1 MGWPLQMRLRD
12 AEAAVAAAAATDGLP
27 AAVTALF
34 PAPHRLIAFRQPS
47 LPAELKAATA
57 ALVESNMRAV
67 YDASGWSDEND
78 AGAEGETLF
87 LLLFEP
93 PPPAQAAAEDAEAS
107 GAPEAGPQGGQA
119 VDLVGFA
126 EVEFSVE
133 SGEPALY
140 LLELQLAKRAQ
151 RRGLGA
157 RLTAATVR
165 PKPSYPDPGPSLRLT
180 LVLLLRW
187 QEELAWSRGLRRI
200 VLTVQTANAAALAFY
215 DRQGYGADACSPE
228 LCPDECEPQRLPD
241 GSVGFAYRLLCKKR
255 PAGRE
260 QDKGEEEDGA
270 GRVAKRRKR
279 ASGGAAE

>member
-1 MGWPLQMRLRD
+1 MRLRD

-67 YDASGWSDEND
+67 YDASGWSEEND
-78 AGAEGETLF
+78 AGAEGETLS

-93 PPPAQAAAEDAEAS
+93 QPPAQAAAEPAAEGVAASAAPAEAGS
-107 GAPEAGPQGGQA
+107 EAA
-119 VDLVGFA
+119 AADLVGFA

-165 PKPSYPDPGPSLRLT
+165 PKPPYPRP
-180 LVLLLRW
+180 
-187 QEELAWSRGLRRI
+187 RG
-200 VLTVQTANAAALAFY
+200 
-215 DRQGYGADACSPE
+215 
-228 LCPDECEPQRLPD
+228 
-241 GSVGFAYRLLCKKR
+241 
-255 PAGRE
+255 
-260 QDKGEEEDGA
+260 
-270 GRVAKRRKR
+270 
-279 ASGGAAE
+279 GG

>member
-1 MGWPLQMRLRD
+1 MRLRD
-12 AEAAVAAAAATDGLP
+12 AEAVVAAAAATDGLP

-34 PAPHRLIAFRQPS
+34 PAPHRLIAFRQPA
-47 LPAELKAATA
+47 LPADLKAATA

-67 YDASGWSDEND
+67 YDASGWSEEND

-93 PPPAQAAAEDAEAS
+93 QHADQAAAEPGTEAAA
-107 GAPEAGPQGGQA
+107 APDEAA
-119 VDLVGFA
+119 DDSVAADLVGFA

-165 PKPSYPDPGPSLRLT
+165 PKPPDLT
-180 LVLLLRW
+180 
-187 QEELAWSRGLRRI
+187 
-200 VLTVQTANAAALAFY
+200 
-215 DRQGYGADACSPE
+215 P
-228 LCPDECEPQRLPD
+228 
-241 GSVGFAYRLLCKKR
+241 
-255 PAGRE
+255 
-260 QDKGEEEDGA
+260 
-270 GRVAKRRKR
+270 
-279 ASGGAAE
+279 